1 MQLHAARSAI
11 ACVAVVSALLGGC
24 SLSSLGPHLSDSLL
38 EQQDP
43 ILVRDGTPAYLLTLD
58 AMIAADPED
67 IQLLMAGAKLYSFYG
82 SSFVGEPE
90 RARLLAKKARN
101 YSEAAL
107 CLEDKKLCG
116 LLAQPLESLDEA
128 LRGVGPGE
136 LPVLYVAAVSWLY
149 SIKANSDDWSALAD
163 LTKVERLFECLLILD
178 EAYEHGSL
186 HAYLGTLKTLRP
198 AALGGDPEA
207 GKCHFQRAIDL
218 SGGRDLGFKVDY
230 AAGYARAVYDRS
242 LHDQLLQDV
251 LAADPVAPR
260 LTLLNVLAQQ
270 YARKLLLSAE
280 EYF

>member
-1 MQLHAARSAI
+1 MPHHAARLAI
-11 ACVAVVSALLGGC
+11 ACVALVSALLGGC
-24 SLSSLGPHLSDSLL
+24 SLSSVGAHLSDSLL
-38 EQQDP
+38 DQQDP
-43 ILVRDGTPAYLLTLD
+43 VLVRDGIPTYLLTLD
-58 AMIAADPED
+58 AMISSDPED

-90 RARLLAKKARN
+90 RVRLLAKKARN

-107 CLEDKKLCG
+107 CLEDKMYCG
-116 LLAQPLESLDEA
+116 LMTQPLESLDEV
-128 LRGVGPGE
+128 LREVGPDE

-163 LTKVERLFECLLILD
+163 LTKVERLLERLLILD
-178 EAYEHGSL
+178 ESYEHGSL
-186 HAYLGTLKTLRP
+186 HAYLGRLKTLRP

-207 GKCHFQRAIDL
+207 GKKHFQRAVEL
-218 SGGRDLGFKVDY
+218 SVGRNLGFRVDY
-230 AAGYARAVYDRS
+230 AAGYARAVYDRQ

-251 LAADPVAPR
+251 LAADPIAPG

-270 YARKLLLSAE
+270 NARKLLLSAD